1 MKNFLIREQY
11 QLSIRVE
18 HTWILVLCYNCL
30 ATLRIFHAAD
40 FKVLVGSHSFSKYPS
55 FRRLK
60 SFLYCG
66 INGKCKCK
74 FLSVADN
81 NTNTKWNLGTSCPY
95 TTKYQWKGWVKRP
108 LRVGFDNPQRGR
120 TMGTQPWT
128 RLYPPYKK
136 GWRKTNGL
144 WWGMEFSLP
153 G

>member
-1 MKNFLIREQY
+1 MGVRVTKYESGKLIKILKNFLIREQY

-81 NTNTKWNLGTSCPY
+81 NTNTKC
-95 TTKYQWKGWVKRP
+95 TKPIQTEISKRP
-108 LRVGFDNPQRGR
+108 AHI
-120 TMGTQPWT
+120 QPNSNE
-128 RLYPPYKK
+128 RD
-136 GWRKTNGL
+136 GSNAH
-144 WWGMEFSLP
+144 
-153 G
+153 